1 MPETQSPLDRFDDG
15 KAPHAMR
22 TIGEVSAAFG
32 IKPHVLRYWEQQF
45 PMLQPL
51 KRSGGR
57 RLYRAEDIVLV
68 ESIDRLV
75 NQQGY
80 TLKGA
85 KKALLAGEGDAPSGD
100 GETGGDGSAAIA
112 DAGSADSQILERLS
126 AIRNRLAFALAE

>member
-1 MPETQSPLDRFDDG
+1 MSEPPRSMDRFDDG
-15 KAPHAMR
+15 KAPDAMR

-45 PMLQPL
+45 DKLEPL

-57 RLYRAEDIVLV
+57 RLYRPEDIALLDR
-68 ESIDRLV
+68 IDRLV

-85 KKALLAGEGDAPSGD
+85 NKALKQGEGAAVQVPHNAAAEPVSVSPDK
-100 GETGGDGSAAIA
+100 GEA
-112 DAGSADSQILERLS
+112 DRDVLARLYS
-126 AIRNRLAFALAE
+126 VRDRLANGLRE

>member
-1 MPETQSPLDRFDDG
+1 MARFDDG
-15 KAPHAMR
+15 KAPDAMR

-57 RLYRAEDIVLV
+57 RLYRAEDIALIK
-68 ESIDRLV
+68 SIDRLV

-85 KKALLAGEGDAPSGD
+85 NKALLDGDSDAVDGD
-100 GETGGDGSAAIA
+100 VSDSAAA
-112 DAGSADSQILERLS
+112 QAPGVSAAETLARLHS
-126 AIRNRLAFALAE
+126 IRQRLANATAD